1 MNHFDISQK
10 SFQNDAHKIALSANE
25 IASLSVDLKVILE
38 TRLTVHNSTGND
50 WSLFP
55 RSQM

>member
-1 MNHFDISQK
+1 MDHFDISRK
-10 SFQNDAHKIALSANE
+10 SFQNDAHKMALSANE
-25 IASLSVDLKVILE
+25 IASLSFDLRVILE